1 MVTSKLKTGNNP
13 AMDKHSTQ
21 GNTDILQVASCSVT
35 ILRWGWGEE
44 ERNNS
49 DFGQDCTFN
58 ISISIQQVMKIVV
71 SRNKIRCATEKAGNW
86 Y

>member
-49 DFGQDCTFN
+49 YFGKDCTFN
-58 ISISIQQVMKIVV
+58 ISISIQPVMKKILLH
-71 SRNKIRCATEKAGNW
+71 KIRCATEKAGNW

>member
-49 DFGQDCTFN
+49 DFGKDCTFN
-58 ISISIQQVMKIVV
+58 ISISIQPVMKKILLH
-71 SRNKIRCATEKAGNW
+71 KIRCATEKAGN
-86 Y
+86 